1 MENGQTGAGGI
12 RILML
17 SINNYFGVMKS
28 FSFTFLL
35 LLLVCGTSFAQEN
48 EVSIID
54 SRHYSHVFGE
64 IRNYRIF
71 LPPDYFDNPQK
82 RYPVIYYF
90 HGWSQ
95 RYFGSTSHTSLG
107 IDKGDDNNGDN
118 LANYVTAHDVI
129 VVKPDGYNRNPEGE
143 YYLRPY
149 NVSPVETNRQFP
161 IYFPELVEYIDA
173 SYHTIADRNH
183 RAVSGLSMGG
193 FMIFWIGGKYPHLV
207 SAAGNFCGSTEFWV
221 GPKNSPVEYR
231 HIDMYKNYNG
241 MKVRLNYGDKDFIRC
256 YHQDMNKVWT
266 QVMDNYEYKIYD
278 AAHSTCGLSEM
289 FDFILRTFENPP
301 EKPQKWHHI
310 DVYPEFSVWEYHIG
324 SDREIPGFTILENV
338 NKRGFRCSVREFLP
352 DGELMPFV
360 HLSVTTAPVYEKDQ
374 QYIIN
379 DLDPNGVKV
388 SKKIIK
394 SDQSGR
400 LKINLNGGL
409 HEIGINTVEAPPNIN
424 MASYGIENMSWA
436 TTGKEVA
443 ISVKLLNKGG
453 VAAEGVKAKL
463 VGTRN
468 SANVLQGETVYGSIA
483 PNEIRDPHIPF
494 TFIVQSDRIEME
506 RFELII
512 RDENSNKWSDF
523 IDVPLRADQ
532 PEIKDFEIADG
543 SIFEVA
549 EAGDDTATVFLGAG
563 NGDGVA
569 NPGESIVILIKDQDR
584 YWRTYLH
591 TSDKYVNQS
600 GINIRVSDN
609 WGSYDHVGGS
619 AKYSVPVIS
628 SDCPENHRIEFFAE
642 YWLPDYP
649 NHIIKRGKVKVKV
662 NGTDATP
669 PTVQWVKGSGDNV
682 IEAKVYDG
690 GKIQTVKVK
699 FISRDQPE
707 KLLEIEL
714 KDNGKEGDRAE
725 GDNVYS
731 QKIPDQKFG
740 LYSVEIEAL
749 DSFGNRVVENRS
761 DVIVIH

>member
-1 MENGQTGAGGI
+1 
-12 RILML
+12 
-17 SINNYFGVMKS
+17 
-28 FSFTFLL
+28 
-35 LLLVCGTSFAQEN
+35 
-48 EVSIID
+48 
-54 SRHYSHVFGE
+54 
-64 IRNYRIF
+64 
-71 LPPDYFDNPQK
+71 
-82 RYPVIYYF
+82 
-90 HGWSQ
+90 
-95 RYFGSTSHTSLG
+95 
-107 IDKGDDNNGDN
+107 
-118 LANYVTAHDVI
+118 
-129 VVKPDGYNRNPEGE
+129 
-143 YYLRPY
+143 
-149 NVSPVETNRQFP
+149 
-161 IYFPELVEYIDA
+161 
-173 SYHTIADRNH
+173 
-183 RAVSGLSMGG
+183 
-193 FMIFWIGGKYPHLV
+193 
-207 SAAGNFCGSTEFWV
+207 
-221 GPKNSPVEYR
+221 
-231 HIDMYKNYNG
+231 
-241 MKVRLNYGDKDFIRC
+241 
-256 YHQDMNKVWT
+256 
-266 QVMDNYEYKIYD
+266 MDNYEYKIYN

-301 EKPQKWHHI
+301 EIPQNWHHT
-310 DVYPEFSVWEYHIG
+310 DVYPEFSVWEYQIS
-324 SDREIPGFTILENV
+324 SDRDVPGFTILENV
-338 NKRGFRCSVREFLP
+338 NRRGFRCSVREFLP
-352 DGELMPFV
+352 DGELMPYV
-360 HLSVTTAPVYEKDQ
+360 NLSVTTAPVYEKNQ
-374 QYIIN
+374 PYIIH
-379 DLDPNGVKV
+379 DIDQNGGRV

-409 HEIGINTVEAPPNIN
+409 HEIGINVVEALPNIS

-436 TTGKEVA
+436 TPGKEVA

-453 VAAEGVKAKL
+453 LVAGGVKAKL
-463 VGTRN
+463 VATRN

-506 RFELII
+506 RFKLII
-512 RDENSNKWSDF
+512 SDENSNKWSDF

-662 NGTDATP
+662 NGTDTTP

-690 GKIQTVKVK
+690 GKIQTVKAK
-699 FISRDQPE
+699 LISGDNPE
-707 KLLEIEL
+707 KILEIEL
-714 KDNGKEGDRAE
+714 KDEGNNIFSR
-725 GDNVYS
+725 
-731 QKIPDQKFG
+731 KIPDQKFG

-749 DSFGNRVVENRS
+749 DSFGNRVVEKRS